1 MVTGKRKYRVL
12 VAGANDKL
20 GESIAALLPKNE
32 YEPPVF
38 AASVGEIRR
47 LALESTMD
55 LVVLNTPLKDEF
67 GTRLALDLADY
78 NIAVLLMVQGDV
90 FDQVCYKVEDYGVL
104 TLAKP
109 VSRQSFY
116 TAVKLLTAM
125 RAKMLRMEKKN
136 QALQEKMQDIRTI
149 NRAKWLLITNLQMT
163 EDEGEKLVGKRGYF
177 CRQVA
182 YVKRQFV
189 FREVKE
195 TDEHC
200 RLQCGDAFH
209 AERV

>member
-136 QALQEKMQDIRTI
+136 QALQEKMQDIRSI

-163 EDEGEKLVGKRGYF
+163 EDAAHSHIEKRAMNSRLSR
-177 CRQVA
+177 
-182 YVKRQFV
+182 
-189 FREVKE
+189 RE
-195 TDEHC
+195 
-200 RLQCGDAFH
+200 A
-209 AERV
+209 AEEIIRTYDP

>member
-78 NIAVLLMVQGDV
+78 NIAVLVMVQGDV

-163 EDEGEKLVGKRGYF
+163 EDEAHYHIEKKAMNSRLSR
-177 CRQVA
+177 
-182 YVKRQFV
+182 
-189 FREVKE
+189 RE
-195 TDEHC
+195 
-200 RLQCGDAFH
+200 A
-209 AERV
+209 AEEIIRTYDP

>member
-1 MVTGKRKYRVL
+1 MVTGRRKYRVL

-163 EDEGEKLVGKRGYF
+163 EDEAHYHIEKKAMNSRLSR
-177 CRQVA
+177 
-182 YVKRQFV
+182 
-189 FREVKE
+189 RE
-195 TDEHC
+195 
-200 RLQCGDAFH
+200 A
-209 AERV
+209 AEEIIRTYDP

>member
-78 NIAVLLMVQGDV
+78 NIAVLLMVQGDA

-163 EDEGEKLVGKRGYF
+163 EDEAHYHIEKKAMNSRLSR
-177 CRQVA
+177 
-182 YVKRQFV
+182 
-189 FREVKE
+189 RE
-195 TDEHC
+195 
-200 RLQCGDAFH
+200 A
-209 AERV
+209 AEEIIRTYDP

>member
-32 YEPPVF
+32 YESPVF

-163 EDEGEKLVGKRGYF
+163 EDEAHYHIEKKAMNSRLSR
-177 CRQVA
+177 
-182 YVKRQFV
+182 
-189 FREVKE
+189 RE
-195 TDEHC
+195 
-200 RLQCGDAFH
+200 A
-209 AERV
+209 AEEIIRTYDP

>member
-90 FDQVCYKVEDYGVL
+90 FDQVCYKLEDYGVL

-163 EDEGEKLVGKRGYF
+163 EDEAHYHIEKKAMNSRLSR
-177 CRQVA
+177 
-182 YVKRQFV
+182 
-189 FREVKE
+189 RE
-195 TDEHC
+195 
-200 RLQCGDAFH
+200 A
-209 AERV
+209 AEEIIRTYDP

>member
-1 MVTGKRKYRVL
+1 MATGKNIYRVL
-12 VAGANDKL
+12 VAGANDKTCEFL
-20 GESIAALLPKNE
+20 SELLPGSS
-32 YEPPVF
+32 YEPLLR
-38 AASVGEIRR
+38 ASTAGEVRR
-47 LALESTMD
+47 TQLETPLD
-55 LVVLNTPLKDEF
+55 LVIINAPLREEF
-67 GTRLALDLADY
+67 GTQLALDLADY

-90 FDQVCYKVEDYGVL
+90 FDQVCYKVDDYGVL

-163 EDEGEKLVGKRGYF
+163 EDEAHYHIEKKAMNSRLSR
-177 CRQVA
+177 
-182 YVKRQFV
+182 
-189 FREVKE
+189 RE
-195 TDEHC
+195 
-200 RLQCGDAFH
+200 A
-209 AERV
+209 AEEIIRTYDP

>member
-67 GTRLALDLADY
+67 GTRLALDLADQ
-78 NIAVLLMVQGDV
+78 NISVLLLVSSEV
-90 FDQVCYKVEDYGVL
+90 YDQVCFKVEDDGVL

-163 EDEGEKLVGKRGYF
+163 EDEAHYHIEKKAMNSRLSR
-177 CRQVA
+177 
-182 YVKRQFV
+182 
-189 FREVKE
+189 RE
-195 TDEHC
+195 
-200 RLQCGDAFH
+200 A
-209 AERV
+209 AEEIIRTYDP

>member
-38 AASVGEIRR
+38 AARVGEIRR

-163 EDEGEKLVGKRGYF
+163 EDEAHYHIEKKAMNSRLSR
-177 CRQVA
+177 
-182 YVKRQFV
+182 
-189 FREVKE
+189 RE
-195 TDEHC
+195 
-200 RLQCGDAFH
+200 A
-209 AERV
+209 AEEIIRTYDP

>member
-55 LVVLNTPLKDEF
+55 LVGLNTPLKDEF

-163 EDEGEKLVGKRGYF
+163 EDEAHYHIEKKAMNSRLSR
-177 CRQVA
+177 
-182 YVKRQFV
+182 
-189 FREVKE
+189 RE
-195 TDEHC
+195 
-200 RLQCGDAFH
+200 A
-209 AERV
+209 AEEIIRTYDP

>member
-125 RAKMLRMEKKN
+125 RAKMLRMEKK
-136 QALQEKMQDIRTI
+136 IRP
-149 NRAKWLLITNLQMT
+149 
-163 EDEGEKLVGKRGYF
+163 
-177 CRQVA
+177 CR
-182 YVKRQFV
+182 K
-189 FREVKE
+189 K
-195 TDEHC
+195 C
-200 RLQCGDAFH
+200 RISAIK
-209 AERV
+209 

>member
-38 AASVGEIRR
+38 AASEGEIRR

-163 EDEGEKLVGKRGYF
+163 EDEAHYHIEKKAMNSRLSR
-177 CRQVA
+177 
-182 YVKRQFV
+182 
-189 FREVKE
+189 RE
-195 TDEHC
+195 
-200 RLQCGDAFH
+200 A
-209 AERV
+209 AEEIIRTYDP

>member
-163 EDEGEKLVGKRGYF
+163 EDESHYHIEKK
-177 CRQVA
+177 A
-182 YVKRQFV
+182 MNS
-189 FREVKE
+189 
-195 TDEHC
+195 
-200 RLQCGDAFH
+200 RLSRRKA
-209 AERV
+209 AEEIIRTYDP

>member
-90 FDQVCYKVEDYGVL
+90 FDQVEDYGVL

-163 EDEGEKLVGKRGYF
+163 EDEAHYHIEKKAMNSRLSR
-177 CRQVA
+177 
-182 YVKRQFV
+182 
-189 FREVKE
+189 RE
-195 TDEHC
+195 
-200 RLQCGDAFH
+200 A
-209 AERV
+209 AEEIIRTYDP

>member
-163 EDEGEKLVGKRGYF
+163 EDEAHYHIEKKAMNSRLSR
-177 CRQVA
+177 
-182 YVKRQFV
+182 
-189 FREVKE
+189 RE
-195 TDEHC
+195 
-200 RLQCGDAFH
+200 A
-209 AERV
+209 AEKIIRTYDP

>member
-12 VAGANDKL
+12 VAGANNKL

-163 EDEGEKLVGKRGYF
+163 EDEAHYHIEKKAMNSRLSR
-177 CRQVA
+177 
-182 YVKRQFV
+182 
-189 FREVKE
+189 RE
-195 TDEHC
+195 
-200 RLQCGDAFH
+200 A
-209 AERV
+209 AEEIIRTYDP

>member
-1 MVTGKRKYRVL
+1 MATGKRKYRVL

-163 EDEGEKLVGKRGYF
+163 EDEAHYHIEKKAMNSRLSR
-177 CRQVA
+177 
-182 YVKRQFV
+182 
-189 FREVKE
+189 RE
-195 TDEHC
+195 
-200 RLQCGDAFH
+200 A
-209 AERV
+209 AEEIIRTYDP

>member
-163 EDEGEKLVGKRGYF
+163 EDDAHYHIEKKAMNSRLSR
-177 CRQVA
+177 
-182 YVKRQFV
+182 
-189 FREVKE
+189 RE
-195 TDEHC
+195 
-200 RLQCGDAFH
+200 A
-209 AERV
+209 AEEIIRTYDP

>member
-163 EDEGEKLVGKRGYF
+163 EDEAHYHIEKKAMNTRLSR
-177 CRQVA
+177 
-182 YVKRQFV
+182 
-189 FREVKE
+189 RE
-195 TDEHC
+195 
-200 RLQCGDAFH
+200 A
-209 AERV
+209 AEEIIRTYDP

>member
-78 NIAVLLMVQGDV
+78 NIAVLLMVQRDV

-163 EDEGEKLVGKRGYF
+163 EDEAHYHIEKKAMNSRLSR
-177 CRQVA
+177 
-182 YVKRQFV
+182 
-189 FREVKE
+189 RE
-195 TDEHC
+195 
-200 RLQCGDAFH
+200 A
-209 AERV
+209 AEEIIRTYDP

>member
-90 FDQVCYKVEDYGVL
+90 FDQVCYKEEDYGVL

-163 EDEGEKLVGKRGYF
+163 EDEAHYHIEKKAMNSRLSR
-177 CRQVA
+177 
-182 YVKRQFV
+182 
-189 FREVKE
+189 RE
-195 TDEHC
+195 
-200 RLQCGDAFH
+200 A
-209 AERV
+209 AEEIIRTYDP

>member
-149 NRAKWLLITNLQMT
+149 NRAKWLLITNQQMT
-163 EDEGEKLVGKRGYF
+163 EDEAHYHIEKKAMNSRLSR
-177 CRQVA
+177 
-182 YVKRQFV
+182 
-189 FREVKE
+189 RE
-195 TDEHC
+195 
-200 RLQCGDAFH
+200 A
-209 AERV
+209 AEEIIRTYDP

>member
-125 RAKMLRMEKKN
+125 RAKMLCMEKKN

-163 EDEGEKLVGKRGYF
+163 EDEAHYHIEKKAMNSRLSR
-177 CRQVA
+177 
-182 YVKRQFV
+182 
-189 FREVKE
+189 RE
-195 TDEHC
+195 
-200 RLQCGDAFH
+200 A
-209 AERV
+209 AEEIIRTYDP

>member
-116 TAVKLLTAM
+116 TAVKLRTAM

-163 EDEGEKLVGKRGYF
+163 EDEAHYHIEKKAMNSRLSR
-177 CRQVA
+177 
-182 YVKRQFV
+182 
-189 FREVKE
+189 RE
-195 TDEHC
+195 
-200 RLQCGDAFH
+200 A
-209 AERV
+209 AEEIIRTYDP

>member
-67 GTRLALDLADY
+67 GTRLALDLADH
-78 NIAVLLMVQGDV
+78 NIAVLLMVQGSV

-163 EDEGEKLVGKRGYF
+163 EDEAHYHIEKKAMNSRLSR
-177 CRQVA
+177 
-182 YVKRQFV
+182 
-189 FREVKE
+189 RE
-195 TDEHC
+195 
-200 RLQCGDAFH
+200 A
-209 AERV
+209 AEEIIRTYDP

>member
-149 NRAKWLLITNLQMT
+149 NRAKWLLITNLQRT
-163 EDEGEKLVGKRGYF
+163 EDEAHYHIEKKAMNSRLSR
-177 CRQVA
+177 
-182 YVKRQFV
+182 
-189 FREVKE
+189 RE
-195 TDEHC
+195 
-200 RLQCGDAFH
+200 A
-209 AERV
+209 AEEIIRTYDP

>member
-163 EDEGEKLVGKRGYF
+163 EDEAHYHIEKKAMNSRLSR
-177 CRQVA
+177 
-182 YVKRQFV
+182 
-189 FREVKE
+189 RE
-195 TDEHC
+195 
-200 RLQCGDAFH
+200 A
-209 AERV
+209 AEEIIRTYNP

>member
-47 LALESTMD
+47 LALEYTMD

-149 NRAKWLLITNLQMT
+149 NRAQWRLITNLQIT
-163 EDEGEKLVGKRGYF
+163 EDEAHYHIEKKAMNSRLSR
-177 CRQVA
+177 
-182 YVKRQFV
+182 
-189 FREVKE
+189 RE
-195 TDEHC
+195 
-200 RLQCGDAFH
+200 A
-209 AERV
+209 AEEIIRTYDP

>member
-116 TAVKLLTAM
+116 TAVKLLAAM

-163 EDEGEKLVGKRGYF
+163 EDEAHYHIEKKAMNSRLSR
-177 CRQVA
+177 
-182 YVKRQFV
+182 
-189 FREVKE
+189 RE
-195 TDEHC
+195 
-200 RLQCGDAFH
+200 A
-209 AERV
+209 AEEIIRTYDP

>member
-163 EDEGEKLVGKRGYF
+163 EDEAHYHIEKKAMNSRLSR
-177 CRQVA
+177 
-182 YVKRQFV
+182 
-189 FREVKE
+189 RE
-195 TDEHC
+195 
-200 RLQCGDAFH
+200 A
-209 AERV
+209 AEEMIRTYDP

>member
-136 QALQEKMQDIRTI
+136 QALQEKMQDIRAI

-163 EDEGEKLVGKRGYF
+163 EDEAHYHIEKKAMNSRLSR
-177 CRQVA
+177 
-182 YVKRQFV
+182 
-189 FREVKE
+189 RE
-195 TDEHC
+195 
-200 RLQCGDAFH
+200 A
-209 AERV
+209 AEEIIRTYDP

>member
-55 LVVLNTPLKDEF
+55 LVVLNTPLKVEV

-163 EDEGEKLVGKRGYF
+163 EDEAHYHIEKKAMNSRLSR
-177 CRQVA
+177 
-182 YVKRQFV
+182 
-189 FREVKE
+189 RE
-195 TDEHC
+195 
-200 RLQCGDAFH
+200 A
-209 AERV
+209 AEEIIRTYDP

>member
-67 GTRLALDLADY
+67 GTRLALDLADQ
-78 NIAVLLMVQGDV
+78 NISVLLLVSSEV
-90 FDQVCYKVEDYGVL
+90 YDQVCFKVEDDGVL
-104 TLAKP
+104 TLPKP
-109 VSRQSFY
+109 ITRQGIT
-116 TAVKLLTAM
+116 TAIRLLTAM
-125 RAKMLRMEKKN
+125 RGKVLRLDRKN
-136 QALQEKMQDIRTI
+136 QALQEKMMDIRTV
-149 NRAKWLLITNLQMT
+149 NRAKWLLIQQLRMT
-163 EDEGEKLVGKRGYF
+163 EDEAHYYIEKQAMDTRLSR
-177 CRQVA
+177 
-182 YVKRQFV
+182 
-189 FREVKE
+189 REV
-195 TDEHC
+195 
-200 RLQCGDAFH
+200 
-209 AERV
+209 AENIIRSYDL